1 MHPGQTCT
9 HSGPQ
14 APGGGQE
21 HRIAG
26 DSGGEEVEHANR
38 VSPVKA
44 GRLRHVADQRPG
56 LVAPC
61 PLELNGSGVR
71 HLSQDGTEKRALSR
85 PVGADKGHDLP
96 QCRWK
101 ETSLNTSSPPKP
113 PRSVAFRQQ
122 VPAQPGPVVPCLCTL
137 IPMPPRWC
145 RYFSAWRRG
154 LMPGADAPAHDH
166 VQLVHRT
173 PSPREMARGWLQSHC
188 AR

>member
-26 DSGGEEVEHANR
+26 DSGGEEVEHADR

-96 QCRWK
+96 AVQVEGNISQYFLPA
-101 ETSLNTSSPPKP
+101 ETHPKVGGFQTAGTGTAGP
-113 PRSVAFRQQ
+113 CGSVLVYAH
-122 VPAQPGPVVPCLCTL
+122 PNA
-137 IPMPPRWC
+137 
-145 RYFSAWRRG
+145 SA
-154 LMPGADAPAHDH
+154 M
-166 VQLVHRT
+166 V
-173 PSPREMARGWLQSHC
+173 SIFFCMASR
-188 AR
+188 